1 MNYEDTMPTFGNEAH
16 KTTEPCRCDC
26 SVLKRITYNM
36 EEETMKKIY
45 RKINEILNGGEI
57 YG

>member
-1 MNYEDTMPTFGNEAH
+1 MNYEDTMPTFENETH
-16 KTTEPCRCDC
+16 KTTELCRCDY
-26 SVLKRITYNM
+26 SVLKRITYNI